1 MIKRLNIERLLKI
14 INVIIMAFLLFTS
27 VSSVAQVLSVGY
39 KYQEKGM
46 FQATFNYPFLF
57 SSSTHHELMLG
68 VDYTSKNDQASSGL
82 TPQFTYGY
90 YIIDNADNDYT
101 LMVGISTGCNFNFN
115 STFENQ
121 FKVTPF
127 VYTELMGLLNVKVG
141 VDYSVQLQKGYPF
154 LSLGLGGLHL
164 FRHLKMM

>member
-1 MIKRLNIERLLKI
+1 
-14 INVIIMAFLLFTS
+14 MAFLLLTS

-82 TPQFTYGY
+82 TPRLHMV
-90 YIIDNADNDYT
+90 II
-101 LMVGISTGCNFNFN
+101 L
-115 STFENQ
+115 
-121 FKVTPF
+121 
-127 VYTELMGLLNVKVG
+127 
-141 VDYSVQLQKGYPF
+141 
-154 LSLGLGGLHL
+154 
-164 FRHLKMM
+164 